1 MFMKKTIL
9 SLVFLIGFVIGPVNA
24 FAQAEQETQP
34 TPTTNAVTVTWD
46 PWVEFVKNTNP
57 DNPSQGIWFIQFAS
71 QGLISRAQNQEIFLT
86 IDQTVGGAPKK
97 VCAFGPEYGTSFAIQ
112 YPSCATGDQ
121 NLPQSINN
129 TPVFE
134 AGKQYH
140 AFFTDTSGTVLSSLD
155 LLPEIP
161 ASVPTGTGETGN
173 PDSAGTNSGT
183 ETSGSTGSTTGST
196 TTGSNSSGTLSNSVQ
211 VGSPSGGLVPD
222 CGYNIKT
229 ISNDEGTGRMCGLA
243 DIITLIQNI
252 IEYIFILVLPIVA
265 IVFAYVGYLY
275 LTSGG
280 NTAKHTQAKQ
290 AMTNLGIGILIILA
304 AWLIIK
310 SVLTTLGVD
319 TGISNMFLDLT
330 T

>member
-1 MFMKKTIL
+1 MKKIIL
-9 SLVFLIGFVIGPVNA
+9 SLLFFVSLVFNSSDV
-24 FAQAEQETQP
+24 FAQASQETP
-34 TPTTNAVTVTWD
+34 AVNTVTVTWNTGIET
-46 PWVEFVKNTNP
+46 VTNTNP
-57 DNPSQGIWFIQFAS
+57 DNPAQGVWFIQFAS
-71 QGLISRAQNQEIFLT
+71 QGLISRLQNQEIFLT
-86 IDQTVGGAPKK
+86 LDQTVGGAPKK
-97 VCAFGPEYGTSFAIQ
+97 VCSFGPEYGTSFAIQ
-112 YPSCATGDQ
+112 YPSCATGNQ
-121 NLPQSINN
+121 NQPQSINN
-129 TPVFE
+129 VPVFE

-140 AFFTDTSGTVLSSLD
+140 AFFTDVNGIVLSPVH
-155 LLPEIP
+155 LLQEIP
-161 ASVPTGTGETGN
+161 ASVPTTGTGETGAN
-173 PDSAGTNSGT
+173 GDSTNNTATGTGNSA
-183 ETSGSTGSTTGST
+183 SSGSTTGST
-196 TTGSNSSGTLSNSVQ
+196 TTGSNSGAPLFNATQENLL
-211 VGSPSGGLVPD
+211 SGGLVPD

-229 ISNDEGTGRMCGLA
+229 ISNSGGTGRMCGLA

-280 NTAKHTQAKQ
+280 NTAKHTQAKE

>member
-1 MFMKKTIL
+1 MKKTIL
-9 SLVFLIGFVIGPVNA
+9 SLIFLIGFVIGPVNA
-24 FAQAEQETQP
+24 FAQASSGY
-34 TPTTNAVTVTWD
+34 VTVAWNTGIET
-46 PWVEFVKNTNP
+46 VTNTNP
-57 DNPSQGIWFIQFAS
+57 DNPAQGVWFIQFAS
-71 QGLISRAQNQEIFLT
+71 QGLITRSSPEIFLT

-97 VCAFGPEYGTSFAIQ
+97 VCSFGPEYGTSFAVQ
-112 YPSCATGDQ
+112 YPSCATGNQ
-121 NLPQSINN
+121 NLPQATIDGGQ
-129 TPVFE
+129 VFE

-140 AFFTDTSGTVLSSLD
+140 VFFTDYAGTVLSD
-155 LLPEIP
+155 VHLLQEIP
-161 ASVPTGTGETGN
+161 ASVPTSTGETGN
-173 PDSAGTNSGT
+173 PDATGTDPGA
-183 ETSGSTGSTTGST
+183 ETSGNTGSTTGST
-196 TTGSNSSGTLSNSVQ
+196 TTGSNSGAPLFNSTQ
-211 VGSPSGGLVPD
+211 EGLLSGGLVPD

-229 ISNDEGTGRMCGLA
+229 ISNSSGTGRMCGLA

-252 IEYIFILVLPIVA
+252 IEYIFILVLPIAA